1 MPVTREEVDKLI
13 LRRNNFIMMTP
24 YPLWDLEY
32 DDALEEAFYQKL
44 EQRIGSYGVEALLE
58 TLHEYHLNIK
68 L

>member
-1 MPVTREEVDKLI
+1 
-13 LRRNNFIMMTP
+13 MMTP